1 MTPCVHGRRRVARR
15 RVARRCH
22 ERSTGPSTGDVRP
35 VVRTGRLGKAV
46 AHQDAPERGAAM
58 QAHDGSSRLLRRP
71 TDRLDPLLLAGAIET
86 YRYRQG
92 GPDIPSYLEAT
103 YRAALARA
111 AQLTVEALEQERDED
126 AYGGLLAALA
136 AFQGHPRLAAG
147 NPERCNRSGFA
158 PALPKRSCYRQ
169 LLQLPAAAPRALM
182 RAAQPCDQDHRHR
195 QPELSSVRP

>member
-1 MTPCVHGRRRVARR
+1 MVELA
-15 RVARRCH
+15 
-22 ERSTGPSTGDVRP
+22 
-35 VVRTGRLGKAV
+35 
-46 AHQDAPERGAAM
+46 
-58 QAHDGSSRLLRRP
+58 SRLWKEYRHAYGPATDIPDLLRQARGTPRTRRSDEEPWHSLWSALCHQYDVYSGSIAALPHLVDMAVERRP

-111 AQLTVEALEQERDED
+111 AQLTVEALEQEWDED

-147 NPERCNRSGFA
+147 LNGLEPRLICPKCDKEFETPGFD
-158 PALPKRSCYRQ
+158 
-169 LLQLPAAAPRALM
+169 LM
-182 RAAQPCDQDHRHR
+182 
-195 QPELSSVRP
+195 S